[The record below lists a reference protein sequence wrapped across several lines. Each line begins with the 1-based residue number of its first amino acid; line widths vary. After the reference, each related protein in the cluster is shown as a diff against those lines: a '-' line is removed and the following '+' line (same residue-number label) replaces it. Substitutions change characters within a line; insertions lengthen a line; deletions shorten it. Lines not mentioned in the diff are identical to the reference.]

1 MSGFLLDT
9 NIPSELVKIQPEP
22 RVQAWVAAQD
32 LATLFISVVSF
43 GEIRRGITQRSPGK
57 RTTELEIWLEQDL
70 TILFSNRILPLTRST
85 AERWGVLD
93 YQRQLAGHPLDVAD
107 GMIAATAMEH
117 GLTLVTRNVKDF
129 AGLGVSIL
137 NPWVISMK
145 ITP

>member
-9 NIPSELVKIQPEP
+9 NIPSELVKIRPEP
-22 RVQAWVAAQD
+22 RVQEWVAAQD

-43 GEIRRGITQRSPGK
+43 GEIRKGITQRSPGK
-57 RTTELEIWLEQDL
+57 RRTELGIWLETDL
-70 TILFSNRILPLTRST
+70 AILFSNRILAVTRSI

-93 YQRQLAGHPLDVAD
+93 VQRQLAGHPLGVAD
-107 GMIAATAMEH
+107 GMIAATALEH

-137 NPWVISMK
+137 NPWD
-145 ITP
+145 TP